1 MFYQFRALDATRYA
15 SSESF
20 VYTVYVLAVWQRE
33 VSMVHVTVPGPQKV
47 RKVGNSLV
55 VTIPADFAEQ
65 HNIKAEDLVQLTLS
79 PLEIVPRLRPELA
92 QIAEEETSANLDA
105 LRYLRDN

>member
-1 MFYQFRALDATRYA
+1 MQL
-15 SSESF
+15 
-20 VYTVYVLAVWQRE
+20 YV
-33 VSMVHVTVPGPQKV
+33 PNPQKV

-65 HNIKAEDLVQLTLS
+65 HDIKPDDLVQLAVS
-79 PLEIVPRLRPELA
+79 PLALVPKLRPELA
-92 QIAEEETSANLDA
+92 QIADEETVANVEA

>member
-1 MFYQFRALDATRYA
+1 MQITV
-15 SSESF
+15 SS
-20 VYTVYVLAVWQRE
+20 
-33 VSMVHVTVPGPQKV
+33 PQKV

-65 HNIKAEDLVQLTLS
+65 HNIKAEDLVELTLR
-79 PLEIVPRLRPELA
+79 PLEVVPRLRPELA
-92 QIAEEETSANLDA
+92 RFLEEETSANLEA

>member
-1 MFYQFRALDATRYA
+1 MQITV
-15 SSESF
+15 SS
-20 VYTVYVLAVWQRE
+20 
-33 VSMVHVTVPGPQKV
+33 PQKV

-65 HNIKAEDLVQLTLS
+65 HNIKAEDLVELTLR
-79 PLEIVPRLRPELA
+79 PLEVVPRLRPGLA
-92 QIAEEETSANLDA
+92 PFVEEETAANLEA

>member
-1 MFYQFRALDATRYA
+1 MQITV
-15 SSESF
+15 SS
-20 VYTVYVLAVWQRE
+20 
-33 VSMVHVTVPGPQKV
+33 PQKV

-65 HNIKAEDLVQLTLS
+65 HNIKAEDLVELSLRQLDV
-79 PLEIVPRLRPELA
+79 VPRLRPELA
-92 QIAEEETSANLDA
+92 RIAEEETSANLEA

>member
-1 MFYQFRALDATRYA
+1 MQL
-15 SSESF
+15 
-20 VYTVYVLAVWQRE
+20 YVP
-33 VSMVHVTVPGPQKV
+33 SPQKV

-65 HNIKAEDLVQLTLS
+65 HDIKPDDLVQLAIS
-79 PLEIVPRLRPELA
+79 PLALVPKLRPELA
-92 QIAEEETSANLDA
+92 QIAEEETTANLEA

>member
-1 MFYQFRALDATRYA
+1 MFI
-15 SSESF
+15 
-20 VYTVYVLAVWQRE
+20 
-33 VSMVHVTVPGPQKV
+33 TVPSPQKV

-65 HNIKAEDLVQLTLS
+65 HNIKADDLIRLAIE
-79 PLEIVPRLRPELA
+79 PLAVVPRLRPELA
-92 QIAEEETSANLDA
+92 RFADEETSANLEA

>member
-1 MFYQFRALDATRYA
+1 MHM
-15 SSESF
+15 
-20 VYTVYVLAVWQRE
+20 YVPSPQRI
-33 VSMVHVTVPGPQKV
+33 

-65 HNIKAEDLVQLTLS
+65 HDLKPNDLVQVGIS
-79 PLEIVPRLRPELA
+79 PLALVPKLRPELA
-92 QIAEEETSANLDA
+92 QIADEETAANVEA